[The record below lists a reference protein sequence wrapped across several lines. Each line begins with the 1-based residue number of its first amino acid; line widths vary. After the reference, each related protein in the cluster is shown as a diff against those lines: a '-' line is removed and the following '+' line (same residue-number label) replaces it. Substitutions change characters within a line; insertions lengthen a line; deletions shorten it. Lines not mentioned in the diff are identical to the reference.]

1 MQCGLMPSTPNH
13 EKQFQFHSTRKKS
26 KSSITKMSKPS
37 KEEVE
42 HQREEKPRF
51 SVGYA
56 SNWIQ
61 CTKCFLW
68 VHTACTATISTPEL
82 EAIDDYLC
90 DYCSP

>member
-26 KSSITKMSKPS
+26 KSSITRMS

-42 HQREEKPRF
+42 HQREKLGRET
-51 SVGYA
+51 SVFCGICLKLVY
-56 SNWIQ
+56 
-61 CTKCFLW
+61 TKCFLW

-82 EAIDDYLC
+82 EVIDDYLC